1 MHCAGSNSRRQL
13 FHVHPTPAV
22 RGRPP
27 RAVLLNRLV
36 RRLEAHVENLHGL
49 WIRRM
54 EEDED
59 RPVASVRRG
68 QMHVQVQCTR
78 AAELDALHGQ
88 QTTARADG
96 RMDRPQ
102 ARVRDA
108 LPVLVPCEPQPS
120 GDGPPCGPYPARR
133 CWNSE
138 SKGRNMSE
146 LTDFC
151 DRIRTVADESFGPF
165 PNQTA
170 TEAMDKI
177 EAGIFEQRRA
187 IAVALAALERL
198 RDCDWVISLPDR
210 MDAVRTIAAD
220 AISAIHS
227 SNIRGESLPPQG
239 EPK

>member
-1 MHCAGSNSRRQL
+1 
-13 FHVHPTPAV
+13 
-22 RGRPP
+22 
-27 RAVLLNRLV
+27 
-36 RRLEAHVENLHGL
+36 
-49 WIRRM
+49 
-54 EEDED
+54 
-59 RPVASVRRG
+59 
-68 QMHVQVQCTR
+68 
-78 AAELDALHGQ
+78 
-88 QTTARADG
+88 
-96 RMDRPQ
+96 
-102 ARVRDA
+102 
-108 LPVLVPCEPQPS
+108 
-120 GDGPPCGPYPARR
+120 
-133 CWNSE
+133 
-138 SKGRNMSE
+138 MSE

-227 SNIRGESLPPQG
+227 SNPTGHAPARSAAEGR
-239 EPK
+239 